1 MLQHYYTMQGVTR
14 GVKRG
19 AIPRAPNHYGGAEW
33 LRGVRK
39 ISNSVTNTSLKTA
52 NSLPQ
57 DLRFKHGDGLPRAP
71 SNLITPLVSC
81 RSTPQS
87 RTALQGSNEEGKVA
101 LLPGAKSLWGRRK
114 SQPYHKCF
122 LQYSIFASER
132 SQVRTWGRQTCFL
145 PRAPSNLVTPLLHWH
160 GSIPETGFWLCKL
173 PKSCVSYKFSI
184 AFLLYCLLLFLSKLP
199 SSITNELVKNICTQ
213 LSDKSRTVLTK
224 ATAFVIAEQF

>member
-1 MLQHYYTMQGVTR
+1 MLLRSSQVGGGRTACPQFAVGDPFQLEIDDYFTIGLNACGPPVVGFKGVMR
-14 GVKRG
+14 GVKEDT
-19 AIPRAPNHYGGAEW
+19 ITPGAE
-33 LRGVRK
+33 
-39 ISNSVTNTSLKTA
+39 
-52 NSLPQ
+52 
-57 DLRFKHGDGLPRAP
+57 
-71 SNLITPLVSC
+71 
-81 RSTPQS
+81 
-87 RTALQGSNEEGKVA
+87 
-101 LLPGAKSLWGRRK
+101 K
-114 SQPYHKCF
+114 SQQCHKYF
-122 LQYSIFASER
+122 LQCSTFTSER